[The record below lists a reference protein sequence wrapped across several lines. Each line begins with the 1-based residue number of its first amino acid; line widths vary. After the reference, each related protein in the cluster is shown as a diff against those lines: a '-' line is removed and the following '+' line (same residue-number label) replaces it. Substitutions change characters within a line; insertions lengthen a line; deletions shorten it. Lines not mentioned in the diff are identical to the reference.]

1 MKKNAPLCTGIT
13 AIIFFIYSILS
24 MVQSGRALSSLSDL
38 PNVGGYVSFARGIA
52 VFDLIVTIIILLVS
66 VVLFVLAIKRVA
78 DKALYAT
85 TGSLIG
91 FYSLTSIIEVFLA
104 YGLLKKMFG
113 DNISMPGA
121 SIAQLIFLFIALIF
135 AIAGL
140 FTLKSFMYED
150 KAGIVFII
158 SCVSLIVCLIINF
171 ANMNSNTEGL
181 TIVTSIFILI
191 GLLSAGFEYINSYG
205 SSGYKYKK
213 PTTHYGYHPSSY
225 SSPSSSSGNE
235 DATEQLRKLKK
246 LLDDGIITSQEYEE
260 KRKKYVDKL

>member
-1 MKKNAPLCTGIT
+1 MRKNAPLYTGIT
-13 AIIFFIYSILS
+13 AFIFFIYSILS
-24 MVQSGRALSSLSDL
+24 MVQSIRALSKLSDL

-66 VVLFVLAIKRVA
+66 VVLFVLALKRVA

-104 YGLLKKMFG
+104 YGLLKKMLG
-113 DNISMPGA
+113 DYASMPGA

-140 FTLKSFMYED
+140 FTLKSLMNED

-171 ANMNSNTEGL
+171 ANMNSSTEGL
-181 TIVTSIFILI
+181 TIVTSIFLLF
-191 GLLSAGFEYINSYG
+191 GFLSAGFEYINSYG
-205 SSGYKYKK
+205 SSGYRYKK

-235 DATEQLRKLKK
+235 DAAEELRKLKK
-246 LLDDGIITSQEYEE
+246 LYDDGVITSEEYNE